1 MRPVSNRR
9 ISREILINIINV
21 SAFERRRGEGEAR
34 RGSFSPSSLR
44 SRPSSSLAFPS
55 RASFALDEGENA
67 PPPAPPIIVNH
78 RFPITLPRLFTLT
91 LSLSLSFSLSLSLS
105 LSAPFPS
112 SFPTSDA
119 TRRSKVPSRD
129 NSRAKLNFRRVGG
142 ISYTAPFNGRY
153 RAALCHGALWDRR
166 RKIGIIEQGLGVL
179 PDGRRGAGIPV
190 E

>member
-21 SAFERRRGEGEAR
+21 SAFERRRGEGEAW

-55 RASFALDEGENA
+55 RASFALDEGENS

-91 LSLSLSFSLSLSLS
+91 LSLSLSLSLSL
-105 LSAPFPS
+105 LSFLHLFPRRTRQGEAKFQVAITRVRNLTFDVS
-112 SFPTSDA
+112 VEFL
-119 TRRSKVPSRD
+119 TRRRSTD
-129 NSRAKLNFRRVGG
+129 D
-142 ISYTAPFNGRY
+142 TAPHCVTALYGIDGEKSVSSSRVSVFYLTGRQ
-153 RAALCHGALWDRR
+153 A
-166 RKIGIIEQGLGVL
+166 
-179 PDGRRGAGIPV
+179 GRGDPR
-190 E
+190 